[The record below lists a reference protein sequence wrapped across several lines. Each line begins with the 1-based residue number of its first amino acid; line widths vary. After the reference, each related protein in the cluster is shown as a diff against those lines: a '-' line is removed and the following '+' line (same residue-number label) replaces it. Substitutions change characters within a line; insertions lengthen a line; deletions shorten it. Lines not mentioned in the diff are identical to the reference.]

1 MKNITKVNFNTNF
14 SVLEDIENDFVRIIE
29 KYDGQVSLAAFV
41 GLLEIV
47 KSNLLKEQ

>member
-14 SVLEDIENDFVRIIE
+14 SVLEDIENDFVSIIQ
-29 KYDGQVSLAAFV
+29 KYDGQVSLAAFI